1 MNNDFSIPPISSSD
15 TLTAMQAAA
24 RRAWYN
30 RANQQVTAVTPPP
43 TAGFTSTSTPTT
55 ATGITLTNS
64 TDTFNTIGQPQH
76 TQPLLHLAT
85 QTALPP
91 SVSFSDMVY
100 VYNKVLPPDGSTL
113 SFQDLA
119 KVDFNKL
126 GLNTTEAIILGALM
140 GNESLFKLVDTMT
153 PSTVTTIAEGSQ
165 PNQGGTVFRKSPS
178 IALASGGIVP
188 AESAFSASG
197 AVGSI
202 ATAKGTPQQPTQPQ
216 PLVAQLPNKTV
227 TSFVPTLGATPVVNN
242 NRANQ
247 LPPTTEVGNN
257 NTSLFALTT
266 NRLNTSVTNT
276 PLNNTTPTDT
286 PIANNLQRW
295 FNFLLQLPPTIS
307 LQQRAFQL
315 LLLAQLYGHLPLE
328 LPETRGETRD
338 EALQRLSKI
347 KDEQTATAE
356 AKAKRNPFDQII
368 EPLEALVPVWLL
380 DAIQNVGMVDK
391 KGAIH
396 LKSAVLTNLY
406 VRARNQF
413 GHEDIKFEELL
424 TLKPTNR
431 DEARHLKFLKDAEVF
446 NLLAHMERGGDDKC
460 LNLQDLKVAT
470 DRHILHTHFGYND
483 DETIIIDTE
492 E

>member
-1 MNNDFSIPPISSSD
+1 MNSDFSIPPISSSEA
-15 TLTAMQAAA
+15 LTAMQTAA

-30 RANQQVTAVTPPP
+30 RATQQLPIMPPP
-43 TAGFTSTSTPTT
+43 TITPIANSNSSTVSLSSTT
-55 ATGITLTNS
+55 IVNNS
-64 TDTFNTIGQPQH
+64 H

-85 QTALPP
+85 QTALPS

-100 VYNKVLPPDGSTL
+100 VYNKVLPADGSTL

-153 PSTVTTIAEGSQ
+153 PSTVTNVPEGSQ
-165 PNQGGTVFRKSPS
+165 SSQGGSVFRQSPS
-178 IALASGGIVP
+178 IVRSSGEIVP
-188 AESAFSASG
+188 AESAFSSSG
-197 AVGSI
+197 ALGSV
-202 ATAKGTPQQPTQPQ
+202 ASAKFSQPTTATP
-216 PLVAQLPNKTV
+216 PLVAQLPNKTI
-227 TSFVPTLGATPVVNN
+227 TSFVPTLGATPVFN
-242 NRANQ
+242 NRSTLLA
-247 LPPTTEVGNN
+247 PTVAEVSN
-257 NTSLFALTT
+257 NTSLFATPT
-266 NRLNTSVTNT
+266 NRINPSSIAANTVT
-276 PLNNTTPTDT
+276 PADT

-295 FNFLLQLPPTIS
+295 FNFLLQLPKTIS

-315 LLLAQLYGHLPLE
+315 LLVAQLYGHLPLD

-347 KDEQTATAE
+347 KDDQMATEE

-424 TLKPTNR
+424 TLKPNNR

-460 LNLQDLKVAT
+460 LNLQDLKVAI